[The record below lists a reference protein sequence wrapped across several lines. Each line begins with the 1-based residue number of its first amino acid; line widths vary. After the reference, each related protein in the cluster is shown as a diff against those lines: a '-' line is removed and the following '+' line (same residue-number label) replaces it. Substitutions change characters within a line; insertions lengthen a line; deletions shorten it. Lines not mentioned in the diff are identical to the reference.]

1 VGRVCVCT
9 VRFCDRKGVEHS
21 TEVRA
26 ASVFEAACRAWA
38 VFKSDQ
44 GTEEESYKAKEF
56 VVEMHQDPKVFHVEL
71 EELLAWLERG
81 RRGHRDTPRKQW
93 LRRLLDTDIWGP
105 PTAEEEARAAR
116 GRQSHA

>member
-1 VGRVCVCT
+1 VGRVCACT
-9 VRFCDRKGVEHS
+9 VRFSDREGVEHS
-21 TEVRA
+21 AEVRA
-26 ASVFEAACRAWA
+26 ASVYEAACRAWA

-44 GTEEESYKAKEF
+44 GTEEESYKAREF
-56 VVEMHQDPKVFHVEL
+56 VVEVHQEPKVFHVEP
-71 EELLAWLERG
+71 EKLLAWLERG

-116 GRQSHA
+116 GK